1 MNLNRAA
8 KTIPLRV
15 CCAMKNKITIYC
27 NKPIQALLKNNLG
40 SSSGRL
46 NQAIGR
52 YLLICDYSGFSVTD
66 TEKRLLKLA
75 YRDVSKVKGSDIL
88 DIESRVLAVDNSA
101 VGRALLYKID
111 RATLADFI
119 SVLDDLGL

>member
-1 MNLNRAA
+1 
-8 KTIPLRV
+8 
-15 CCAMKNKITIYC
+15 MKNKITIYC

-40 SSSGRL
+40 SSSGKL

-66 TEKRLLKLA
+66 PEKRLLKLA
-75 YRDVSKVKGSDIL
+75 YHDVTKVKGSDIL
-88 DIESRVLAVDNSA
+88 DIEARVLAVDSSA
-101 VGRALLYKID
+101 AGRALLYKID

-119 SVLDDLGL
+119 SVLDELGL